1 MFEVGLDSRGVEGLV
16 VTEEGKVARV
26 VFEMGL

>member
-1 MFEVGLDSRGVEGLV
+1 VLEVRLDAGGVERLV

-26 VFEMGL
+26 VFEVSL